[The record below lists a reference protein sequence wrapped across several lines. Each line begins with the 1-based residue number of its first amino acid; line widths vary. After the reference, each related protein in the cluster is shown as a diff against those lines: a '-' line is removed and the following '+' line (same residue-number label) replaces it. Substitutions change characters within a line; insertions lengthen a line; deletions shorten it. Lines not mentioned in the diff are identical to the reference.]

1 MEAIVKVRTYMNT
14 KKIANA
20 VILVPML
27 FGLSFGQWSRTSP
40 NVYLSTS
47 SDKVGIGV
55 NNPFNK
61 LDIAGTVG
69 LRDNDLLLRGTSS
82 QDLNHG
88 LILFLKRITISNR
101 LRMLRLL

>member
-1 MEAIVKVRTYMNT
+1 MKVRTYMNT